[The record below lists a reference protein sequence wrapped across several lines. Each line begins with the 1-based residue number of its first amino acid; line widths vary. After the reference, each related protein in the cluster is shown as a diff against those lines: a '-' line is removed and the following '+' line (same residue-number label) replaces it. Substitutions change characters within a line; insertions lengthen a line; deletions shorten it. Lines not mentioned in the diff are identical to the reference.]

1 MSYRRRVPV
10 EFNHCD
16 PAGIVF
22 YPRYFEMLNST
33 IENFFADVLAYSF
46 ARIHVEEHCAV
57 PTAHI
62 DATFSAPSR
71 LGDIL
76 DFVLEIEEVGRS
88 SVRLVQRVGAGGQDR
103 LQCTSTLVWVGR
115 DGRAAP
121 WPDVIRMKMKQFKET
136 SDAA

>member
-1 MSYRRRVPV
+1 MSYRRRIPV

-33 IENFFADVLAYSF
+33 IENFFADVLAYPF

-57 PTAHI
+57 PTARI
-62 DATFSAPSR
+62 DATFHAPSR
-71 LGDIL
+71 LGEML
-76 DFVLEIEEVGRS
+76 DFVLEIEDVGRS
-88 SVRLVQRVGAGGQDR
+88 SVRLVQRVSAGGQDR
-103 LQCTSTLVWVGR
+103 LQCTSTLVWVGS

-121 WPDVIRMKMKQFKET
+121 WPDAIRMKMNHFKET

>member
-1 MSYRRRVPV
+1 MRYRRRVPV

-46 ARIHVEEHCAV
+46 ARIHVEENCAV

-62 DATFSAPSR
+62 DATFRAPSR
-71 LGDIL
+71 LGEIL
-76 DFVLEIEEVGRS
+76 DFVLVIEAVGRS
-88 SVRLVQRVGAGGQDR
+88 SVRLAQRVSAGGQDR
-103 LQCTSTLVWVGR
+103 LQCTSTLVWVGP

-121 WPDVIRMKMKQFKET
+121 WPDVIRMKLNHFKET
-136 SDAA
+136 CDAA

>member
-1 MSYRRRVPV
+1 MRYRRRVPV

-46 ARIHVEEHCAV
+46 ARIHVEENCAV

-62 DATFSAPSR
+62 DASFRAPSR
-71 LGDIL
+71 LGEVL
-76 DFVLEIEEVGRS
+76 DFALEIEEVGRS
-88 SVRLVQRVGAGGQDR
+88 SVRLVQRVSAGGQDR
-103 LQCTSTLVWVGR
+103 LECVSTLVWVGR

-121 WPDVIRMKMKQFKET
+121 WPDVIRDKMTFFKET